1 MGAEL
6 KHDALIVGDLTAQQQ
21 RAAAVHVADRIAAE
35 HPHPLDDVMPKLA
48 GRLIAQDPA
57 VRGGLLELLDAL
69 GLTRKERP

>member
-6 KHDALIVGDLTAQQQ
+6 KHDALIVGDLEADQL

-57 VRGGLLELLDAL
+57 VTAGVLELLDAL
-69 GLTRKERP
+69 GLGKEAP

>member
-6 KHDALIVGDLTAQQQ
+6 KHDALIVGDVTAQQQ
-21 RAAAVHVADRIAAE
+21 RAAAVHVADRIGAE

-69 GLTRKERP
+69 GLSKEQRQ